1 MAHRA
6 ALCRTGGAAADT
18 CRMASCDYYT
28 TKRKCLLAR
37 AFSRGRQCRVRAAG
51 TVGGKAPGGCKA
63 ASDEGNYTTK
73 RKCVLAQ
80 TFSRGRQC
88 RVRAAGTVGGKAP
101 GGCKAASDEGNYT
114 TKRKCVLAQ
123 TFSRGRQLRSRAKAR
138 KRQSRLI
145 LLFKQNPKH
154 YTMKRKCLL
163 ARAFSRSRQ
172 WHIVRLS
179 AARAAQPPIL
189 AAWQVSCDHY
199 TTYSRFFKRC
209 THILTS
215 SAPHPPNIRPCQPR
229 QTALI
234 FSGSSPNYVLLFQRI
249 VPICDY
255 TL

>member
-1 MAHRA
+1 MH
-6 ALCRTGGAAADT
+6 LT
-18 CRMASCDYYT
+18 M
-28 TKRKCLLAR
+28 KRKCLLAR
-37 AFSRGRQCRVRAAG
+37 AFSRSRQCRVRAAG

-73 RKCVLAQ
+73 RKCLLARA
-80 TFSRGRQC
+80 FSRSRQC

-101 GGCKAASDEGNYT
+101 VGCKAASDEGNYT

-123 TFSRGRQLRSRAKAR
+123 TFSRGRQ
-138 KRQSRLI
+138 
-145 LLFKQNPKH
+145 
-154 YTMKRKCLL
+154 
-163 ARAFSRSRQ
+163 

-189 AAWQVSCDHY
+189 AAWHHVTIIPRSENVCLHKHFREAVNCAAAHCAEAAKPLDFAFQQNPCAYY

-234 FSGSSPNYVLLFQRI
+234 SSGSSPNYVLLFQRI
-249 VPICDY
+249 VPICEY
-255 TL
+255 SL